1 MTGLAIITG
10 ASSGLGSA
18 FAKALAQQGYNLL
31 LIARRQEQLEAIA
44 ETLPTTVHILALDLT
59 TDQATK
65 TIIEYLKHHHLL
77 PTLLINNAGFGVVKP
92 ALEVDNICYDKMID
106 LNIKALTDLSLS
118 VASIMKTA
126 GHGIILNIAS
136 IAAFCPCPYLSV
148 YGATK
153 AYVLAFS
160 ENLSLELSEY
170 GIHVCA
176 ICPGP
181 VKTEFW
187 QRAGLSQ
194 TESFDYCMMEPEAVV
209 ECALSALQSKQIQT
223 SPGLLN
229 KVLYILVKMLPRCL
243 SERLST
249 TLIKKIAEKPK
260 NIQK

>member
-1 MTGLAIITG
+1 
-10 ASSGLGSA
+10 
-18 FAKALAQQGYNLL
+18 
-31 LIARRQEQLEAIA
+31 
-44 ETLPTTVHILALDLT
+44 
-59 TDQATK
+59 
-65 TIIEYLKHHHLL
+65 
-77 PTLLINNAGFGVVKP
+77 
-92 ALEVDNICYDKMID
+92 MI
-106 LNIKALTDLSLS
+106 
-118 VASIMKTA
+118 
-126 GHGIILNIAS
+126 HR
-136 IAAFCPCPYLSV
+136 SV

-194 TESFDYCMMEPEAVV
+194 TETFDYCMMEPEAVV

-243 SERLST
+243 SERLAT